1 LPRLVVYSVFRSR
14 HSGIVETGGFVITVL
29 VVEDSPTTRDFLVH
43 LLSGPMIQVIGT
55 ASNGAEAVE
64 FVKRTKPDVIT
75 MDIHMPGMD
84 GIEATRRIM
93 ETVPIPIVIVSA
105 NWDPREVEMTFRAME
120 AGALALVRRPPGA
133 GHPDHEAAVSELV
146 QKVWLMSEVKVVRR
160 WSRDKMKPMDQ
171 RTKPVELRTD
181 TQERI
186 DIVAMGASTGGP
198 PVLQTIL
205 NNIPGDF
212 PAPLLIVQHMAP
224 GFLPGMLGWLHET
237 SALQLSI
244 ASDGEQT
251 LPGHAYFAPDERQM
265 GIRTD
270 GRIILTTGEREHGAR
285 PSVSYL
291 FRSVAQVYGKN
302 AAGILLTGMGSDG
315 AREMKLLKEKG
326 AVTIAQN
333 KETSAVYGM
342 PAAAVELDAAVY
354 VLSPEQIPDA
364 LTGMTKKSGTGGKQN
379 A

>member
-1 LPRLVVYSVFRSR
+1 MIS
-14 HSGIVETGGFVITVL
+14 VL
-29 VVEDSPTTRDFLVH
+29 VVDDSPTARDFLEH
-43 LLSGPMIQVIGT
+43 LLSGPMIQVVGT

-64 FVKRTKPDVIT
+64 FVKRSRPDVIT

-93 ETVPIPIVIVSA
+93 ETVPVPIVIVSA
-105 NWDPREVEMTFRAME
+105 NWDPGEVEMTFRAME

-160 WSRDKMKPMDQ
+160 WSREKMYSLES
-171 RTKPVELRTD
+171 RTRPIELRMD
-181 TQERI
+181 VQERI
-186 DIVAMGASTGGP
+186 DVVAMGASTGGP

-205 NNIPGDF
+205 NGIPGDF

-224 GFLPGMLGWLHET
+224 GFLPGMLGWLRET
-237 SALQLSI
+237 SALRLSI
-244 ASDGEQT
+244 ASGGEPA
-251 LPGHAYFAPDERQM
+251 LPGHAYFAPDGQHL
-265 GIRTD
+265 GIGSD
-270 GRIILTTGEREHGAR
+270 GRIILSSDEREHGAR

-291 FRSVAQVYGKN
+291 FRSVAEAYGGN
-302 AAGILLTGMGSDG
+302 AAGVLLTGMGSDG
-315 AREMKLLKEKG
+315 APEMKLLREKG

-342 PAAAVELDAAVY
+342 PAAAVELDGAVY
-354 VLSPEQIPDA
+354 VLSPEQIPGA
-364 LTGMTKKSGTGGKQN
+364 LAGMTKKSGAGGSQN